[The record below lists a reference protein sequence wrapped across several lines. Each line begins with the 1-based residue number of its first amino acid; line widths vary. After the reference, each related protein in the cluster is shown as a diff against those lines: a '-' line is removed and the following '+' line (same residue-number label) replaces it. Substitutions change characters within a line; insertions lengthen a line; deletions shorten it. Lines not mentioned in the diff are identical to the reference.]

1 VFLAIYIGLCL
12 IWAVLN
18 SFALNLIALID
29 IVSMYWQVRLRSL
42 KNVAISALACL
53 DPDLVFCGVLV
64 NFLAGVSSASAA
76 TFSCILVQVIVFSSF
91 TYWA

>member
-1 VFLAIYIGLCL
+1 MAGTFTKFY
-12 IWAVLN
+12 
-18 SFALNLIALID
+18 
-29 IVSMYWQVRLRSL
+29 
-42 KNVAISALACL
+42 NVAISALACL

-64 NFLAGVSSASAA
+64 NFLAGVLSELWISLLNYSSSASAA